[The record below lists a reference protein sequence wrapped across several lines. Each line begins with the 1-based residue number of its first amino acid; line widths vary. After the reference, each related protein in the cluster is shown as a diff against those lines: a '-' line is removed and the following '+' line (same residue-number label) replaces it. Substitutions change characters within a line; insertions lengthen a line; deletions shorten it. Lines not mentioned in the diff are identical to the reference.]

1 MTLKHL
7 FKNFFSKNKKINE
20 NISIIPNHVAVIMDG
35 NNRWAKKNFVP
46 GVAGHKAGIEA
57 IRQVLEICD
66 EYSIQTLTL
75 FAFSSENWMRP
86 DREVNSLMNLFL
98 NYLRTEVSDLNDN
111 GVSLTFIGKRDRFS
125 SEIRDEM
132 NLAENLTAN
141 NTNRKL
147 VIAVDYGGKWDILN
161 ATKKIISDISNGN
174 IEENSVDKDL
184 FNKYLSLSELP
195 PVDLCIRTGG
205 EYRISNFLLWQL
217 AYTELYFTACLW
229 PDFNKIEMKKALL
242 CYCHRQR
249 RYGLSAEQAQEE
261 NLEKIHSKMRE
272 K

>member
-1 MTLKHL
+1 
-7 FKNFFSKNKKINE
+7 
-20 NISIIPNHVAVIMDG
+20 
-35 NNRWAKKNFVP
+35 
-46 GVAGHKAGIEA
+46 
-57 IRQVLEICD
+57 
-66 EYSIQTLTL
+66 
-75 FAFSSENWMRP
+75 MRP

-98 NYLRTEVSDLNDN
+98 NYLRTEVSDLNNN

-161 ATKKIISDISNGN
+161 ATKKIINDISNGN
-174 IEENSVDKDL
+174 IEETSVDKDL

-217 AYTELYFTACLW
+217 AYT
-229 PDFNKIEMKKALL
+229 
-242 CYCHRQR
+242 CYISQHVFGQ
-249 RYGLSAEQAQEE
+249 
-261 NLEKIHSKMRE
+261 I
-272 K
+272 

>member
-98 NYLRTEVSDLNDN
+98 NYLRTEVSDLNNN
-111 GVSLTFIGKRDRFS
+111 GVSLTFIGKRS
-125 SEIRDEM
+125 I
-132 NLAENLTAN
+132 
-141 NTNRKL
+141 
-147 VIAVDYGGKWDILN
+147 
-161 ATKKIISDISNGN
+161 
-174 IEENSVDKDL
+174 
-184 FNKYLSLSELP
+184 
-195 PVDLCIRTGG
+195 
-205 EYRISNFLLWQL
+205 FL
-217 AYTELYFTACLW
+217 
-229 PDFNKIEMKKALL
+229 
-242 CYCHRQR
+242 
-249 RYGLSAEQAQEE
+249 
-261 NLEKIHSKMRE
+261 
-272 K
+272 

>member
-86 DREVNSLMNLFL
+86 DREVNSLMTI
-98 NYLRTEVSDLNDN
+98 YSYEV
-111 GVSLTFIGKRDRFS
+111 VMT
-125 SEIRDEM
+125 
-132 NLAENLTAN
+132 
-141 NTNRKL
+141 
-147 VIAVDYGGKWDILN
+147 
-161 ATKKIISDISNGN
+161 
-174 IEENSVDKDL
+174 SV
-184 FNKYLSLSELP
+184 
-195 PVDLCIRTGG
+195 
-205 EYRISNFLLWQL
+205 
-217 AYTELYFTACLW
+217 AA
-229 PDFNKIEMKKALL
+229 
-242 CYCHRQR
+242 
-249 RYGLSAEQAQEE
+249 
-261 NLEKIHSKMRE
+261 
-272 K
+272 